1 MVTCPPDC
9 GHFPSIFNA
18 DAGCKARCLP
28 IVVLGTRSRVTGW
41 RLRRRRNNFEK
52 PRERRTLV
60 PAFNPEELAAKIE
73 NEANC
78 ETSRPPF
85 DPSDYA
91 RTIEEHADVIE
102 HFDATEA
109 PTETESLHIL
119 PALPEDVPSE
129 PSLVAEVSYNDD
141 SSYGDRAIAIVV
153 SEPGSMV
160 LPPQNNKLALD
171 DTAEPTQTED
181 IGREMYSSYLASD
194 FPEALVLA
202 ERVLELEPAHALAQL
217 VVDRCRERLR
227 PAPGSVTPLRPSS
240 VVRLKFSEL
249 ERQSKHIDARTSFV
263 LGHVDGVTDAG
274 TVAALSGLPPPEAL
288 DRLHA
293 LLDLGVIEVVA

>member
-1 MVTCPPDC
+1 MVSDRRVR
-9 GHFPSIFNA
+9 NA
-18 DAGCKARCLP
+18 GKSYGVD
-28 IVVLGTRSRVTGW
+28 V
-41 RLRRRRNNFEK
+41 RRRRNNFEK

-60 PAFNPEELAAKIE
+60 PAFSPEELAAKIE

-91 RTIEEHADVIE
+91 RTVEENKDVID
-102 HFDATEA
+102 HFDMTEA
-109 PTETESLHIL
+109 PTETESLHV
-119 PALPEDVPSE
+119 LPELPNDAPSE
-129 PSLVAEVSYNDD
+129 PSLVAEVSV
-141 SSYGDRAIAIVV
+141 GDHAIAVV
-153 SEPGSMV
+153 VADPGSMV
-160 LPPQNNKLALD
+160 LPPSRQQLALD
-171 DTAEPTQTED
+171 DTAEPDTQTEE

-202 ERVLELEPAHALAQL
+202 ERVLELEPMHALAQL
-217 VVDRCRERLR
+217 VADRCKERLR
-227 PAPGSVTPLRPSS
+227 PPPSS
-240 VVRLKFSEL
+240 SNVAPLSPSSIVRLKFAEL

>member
-1 MVTCPPDC
+1 
-9 GHFPSIFNA
+9 
-18 DAGCKARCLP
+18 
-28 IVVLGTRSRVTGW
+28 VVV
-41 RLRRRRNNFEK
+41 RRRRNNFEK

-60 PAFNPEELAAKIE
+60 PAFDPEELAAKIE

-78 ETSRPPF
+78 VTSRPPY
-85 DPSDYA
+85 DPLDYA
-91 RTIEEHADVIE
+91 RTVEEHREAID
-102 HFDATEA
+102 HFSAREA
-109 PTETESLHIL
+109 ETETEEMHIV
-119 PALPEDVPSE
+119 PEFPHDVPSE
-129 PSLVAEVSYNDD
+129 PSLVAEASV
-141 SSYGDRAIAIVV
+141 GDHAIAVVV
-153 SEPGSMV
+153 SDPGAMA
-160 LPPQNNKLALD
+160 LPLQSEALALD
-171 DTAEPTQTED
+171 DTLEPDIQTEQ

-202 ERVLELEPAHALAQL
+202 EQVLEREPMHALAQL
-217 VVDRCRERLR
+217 VMDRCRERLR
-227 PAPGSVTPLRPSS
+227 PAASSSQPLRPSS
-240 VVRLKFSEL
+240 IVRLKFSEL

>member
-1 MVTCPPDC
+1 M
-9 GHFPSIFNA
+9 
-18 DAGCKARCLP
+18 P
-28 IVVLGTRSRVTGW
+28 IIVLGTQTRVVV
-41 RLRRRRNNFEK
+41 RRKRNNFDG

-78 ETSRPPF
+78 ITSRPPY
-85 DPSDYA
+85 DPLDYA
-91 RTIEEHADVIE
+91 RTVEEHRDAID
-102 HFDATEA
+102 HFDAREA
-109 PTETESLHIL
+109 PTEAEEMHIL
-119 PALPEDVPSE
+119 PELPNE
-129 PSLVAEVSYNDD
+129 PSI
-141 SSYGDRAIAIVV
+141 GDHAIAIVV
-153 SEPGSMV
+153 SDPGSMA
-160 LPPQNNKLALD
+160 LPPQNEALALD
-171 DTAEPTQTED
+171 DTLEPDVQTEQ

-202 ERVLELEPAHALAQL
+202 EQVLEREPMHALAQL
-217 VVDRCRERLR
+217 VMDRCRERLR
-227 PAPGSVTPLRPSS
+227 PAASSSPPLRPSS
-240 VVRLKFSEL
+240 IVRLKFSEL
-249 ERQSKHIDARTSFV
+249 ERQSRHIDARTSFV

>member
-1 MVTCPPDC
+1 M
-9 GHFPSIFNA
+9 
-18 DAGCKARCLP
+18 
-28 IVVLGTRSRVTGW
+28 
-41 RLRRRRNNFEK
+41 
-52 PRERRTLV
+52 

-91 RTIEEHADVIE
+91 RSFEAHQLEELE
-102 HFDATEA
+102 TFEPSEA
-109 PTETESLHIL
+109 PTDTACMQVL
-119 PALPEDVPSE
+119 SE
-129 PSLVAEVSYNDD
+129 PSVAPLE
-141 SSYGDRAIAIVV
+141 DRAAHDLAIAL
-153 SEPGSMV
+153 E
-160 LPPQNNKLALD
+160 
-171 DTAEPTQTED
+171 DTAAPDIRTEE

-202 ERVLELEPAHALAQL
+202 ERVLEREPMHAMAQL
-217 VVDRCRERLR
+217 VADRCKERLR
-227 PAPGSVTPLRPSS
+227 PPAPSNAVPLNPSS
-240 VVRLKFSEL
+240 VVRLKFAEL

-288 DRLHA
+288 DRLLA

>member
-1 MVTCPPDC
+1 M
-9 GHFPSIFNA
+9 
-18 DAGCKARCLP
+18 
-28 IVVLGTRSRVTGW
+28 
-41 RLRRRRNNFEK
+41 RRRRNNVEK
-52 PRERRTLV
+52 PRERRTIV
-60 PAFNPEELAAKIE
+60 PSFNPEELAAKIE

-91 RTIEEHADVIE
+91 RTVEEHKDVIDP
-102 HFDATEA
+102 FDMSEA
-109 PTETESLHIL
+109 PTETESFHV
-119 PALPEDVPSE
+119 LPELP
-129 PSLVAEVSYNDD
+129 
-141 SSYGDRAIAIVV
+141 SYGDDSIAVYV
-153 SEPGSMV
+153 EQPGSVV
-160 LPPQNNKLALD
+160 LPPNRTKMALD
-171 DTAEPTQTED
+171 DTAEPDTVTEE

-202 ERVLELEPAHALAQL
+202 ERVLEREPHHALAQL
-217 VVDRCRERLR
+217 VIDRCVERLR
-227 PAPGSVTPLRPSS
+227 PPPSS
-240 VVRLKFSEL
+240 TGVPLNPSSIVRLKFAEL

-288 DRLHA
+288 GRLHA

>member
-1 MVTCPPDC
+1 M
-9 GHFPSIFNA
+9 
-18 DAGCKARCLP
+18 
-28 IVVLGTRSRVTGW
+28 
-41 RLRRRRNNFEK
+41 RRRRNNFEK

-60 PAFNPEELAAKIE
+60 PSFNPEELAAKIE

-91 RTIEEHADVIE
+91 RTIEEHRDAIE
-102 HFDATEA
+102 QFDLSEA
-109 PTETESLHIL
+109 PTETESLHV
-119 PALPEDVPSE
+119 LPELPSE
-129 PSLVAEVSYNDD
+129 PSEPSEASV
-141 SSYGDRAIAIVV
+141 GDHAIAVVV

-160 LPPQNNKLALD
+160 LPPGRAQLALE
-171 DTAEPTQTED
+171 DTAEPDTHTEE

-202 ERVLELEPAHALAQL
+202 ERVLEREPMHALAQL
-217 VVDRCRERLR
+217 VADRCKERLR
-227 PAPGSVTPLRPSS
+227 PPPSSTSAPLSPSS
-240 VVRLKFSEL
+240 VVRLKMREL